1 MQRRLPVKRIIS
13 LLLSFVL
20 LISCLSGCSSEKKPY
35 VPTGNGL
42 TWDEDYTGPAAT
54 RPHETESKPLTLA
67 YYPDRSMN
75 PILCT
80 DYTNRTLFSLM
91 YQSLFVVDWDY
102 NVEPMLCKR
111 FSVNPELTHYTFY
124 IEENVTFSDG
134 ALLTATD
141 VVETLKAA
149 WQSQYYKGRFL
160 HVTSISLTPD
170 NGISIQLETPCENL
184 PLLLDVPIIPST
196 QLADPMPAGTG
207 PYYFER
213 NAMGTSL
220 RRRTDWWCNAEMV
233 VTAPTIALLEAES
246 ITQLRDEF
254 QFSDLSLVCTDP
266 GSDRY
271 ADYRCD
277 YELWDSENG
286 IFLYLAVCE
295 DSTVFSDPEV
305 RKALTYAIDRDM
317 LVEKYYRGFA
327 RSATLPASPQ
337 SPYYNQTLASRY
349 TYDSSKF
356 AQVIA
361 DKELLGKSVTMLV
374 NKDDSLRLR
383 VAREIAGMLKEAG
396 LEVKMSE
403 LSTSAYE
410 EALMYWRFDIYL
422 GQTRLSANM
431 DLSAFFHTTG
441 ALSWGEVNDINA
453 YTLTLQAMENHGNY
467 YTLHQTIMEN
477 GLLCPV
483 LFRSYAIYA
492 TRGLVTGLTPS
503 RDNIFYYS
511 LGKNMEHALI
521 RE

>member
-1 MQRRLPVKRIIS
+1 MKRIITLILS
-13 LLLSFVL
+13 SILLLN
-20 LISCLSGCSSEKKPY
+20 CLCGCNSEKQPY
-35 VPTGNGL
+35 VPTGDGL
-42 TWDEDYTGPAAT
+42 TWEEDYTGPAAT
-54 RPHETESKPLTLA
+54 RPQDTQSQPLTLA

-80 DYTNRTLFSLM
+80 DYTNRALFSLM

-102 NVEPMLCKR
+102 NVEPMLCKQ
-111 FSVNPELTHYTFY
+111 FSVNTELTQYTFY

-134 ALLTATD
+134 ALLTALD
-141 VVETLKAA
+141 VVESLKAA
-149 WQSQYYKGRFL
+149 WQSEYYSGRFL
-160 HVTSISLTPD
+160 HVTDISLTGD
-170 NGISIQLETPCENL
+170 NGISVRLETPCENL
-184 PLLLDVPIIPST
+184 PLLLDIPIIRST
-196 QLADPMPAGTG
+196 QLQEAIPAGTG

-213 NAMGTSL
+213 NTMGASL
-220 RRRTDWWCNAEMV
+220 RRRTDWWCTADMV
-233 VTAPTIALLEAES
+233 VTASTIALLEAES

-254 QFSDLSLVCTDP
+254 QFSDLSMVCADP

-277 YELWDSENG
+277 YELWDCENG

-295 DSTVFSDPEV
+295 DSEVFSDPEV
-305 RKALTYAIDRDM
+305 RQALTYAVDRDL

-337 SPYYNQTLASRY
+337 SPYYNQALADRY
-349 TYDSSKF
+349 SYDSSKF
-356 AQVIA
+356 AQVIS
-361 DKELLGKSVTMLV
+361 DKGMLGQTVTMLV

-383 VAREIAGMLKEAG
+383 VAREIAGMLEQAG
-396 LEVKMSE
+396 LDVEMSE
-403 LSTSAYE
+403 LSTAAYE
-410 EALMYWRFDIYL
+410 EALRAWRFDIYL

-441 ALSWGEVNDINA
+441 ELSWGEVNDVSA
-453 YTLTLQAMENHGNY
+453 YTLTLQAIENHGNY
-467 YTLHQTIMEN
+467 YTLHQTVMEN

-492 TRGLVTGLTPS
+492 SRGLVTGLTPS
-503 RDNIFYYS
+503 RDNVFYYS
-511 LGKNMEHALI
+511 IGKNMEYALI